1 MYVFTRTRYAKP
13 KHLNDA
19 RGFAIEVAA
28 RASKLSG
35 LDVGAWCTTMSAQM
49 GTFLWGVVAP
59 DLKTLHSSLDKMYSD
74 KAYGT
79 FIANGMDWF
88 DVHSEDTV
96 AQIVHGTIDPTRR
109 PMFIASVGAVC
120 ANGHITSG
128 IAAGVEIAQ
137 RAEKTSGM
145 PTLFVRNVTGLYGGV
160 AWISGYTSMAELEM
174 AEDKTAADHDFAEFV
189 DREASVYL
197 PGASQRII
205 QRISP

>member
-1 MYVFTRTRYAKP
+1 MYVFTRTRYANP

-35 LDVGAWCTTMSAQM
+35 LEVGAWSTTMSHQM
-49 GTFLWGVVAP
+49 GTFVWGTIAP
-59 DLKTLHSSLDKMYSD
+59 DLKTLHSSLEKMYSD
-74 KAYGT
+74 PTYGT
-79 FIANGMDWF
+79 FISNGMNWF
-88 DVHSEDTV
+88 DGRSEDTV
-96 AQIVHGTIDPTRR
+96 AQLVHGTIDTTRR
-109 PMFIASVGAVC
+109 PMFIASVSAVC
-120 ANGHITSG
+120 ANGHVTSG

-137 RAEKTSGM
+137 RAEKATGQ
-145 PTLFVRNVTGLYGGV
+145 PTLFLRNVTGPYGGV
-160 AWISGYTSMAELEM
+160 AWISGYVSMDELEK
-174 AEDKTAADHDFAEFV
+174 AEEKTASDHDFGEFV